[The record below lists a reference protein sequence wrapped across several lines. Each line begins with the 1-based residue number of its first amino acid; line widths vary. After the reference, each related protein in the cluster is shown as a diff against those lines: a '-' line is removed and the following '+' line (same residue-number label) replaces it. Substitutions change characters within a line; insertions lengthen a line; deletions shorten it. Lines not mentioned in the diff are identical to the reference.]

1 MIFIEQK
8 EFLGERLKFVPFQHP
23 AGRHQPFFEQCPRAL
38 ADHMA
43 DMLKVDRLP
52 PRMAQAKVERG
63 EKVGRAVYQC
73 AVEIEN

>member
-8 EFLGERLKFVPFQHP
+8 EFLGERLKFVPFQHAARP
-23 AGRHQPFFEQCPRAL
+23 DQPFFQQRPRAL

-43 DMLKVDRLP
+43 NMVKVDRLP